1 MSRKQQVMS
10 HAYPIEQVV
19 AILHKVRFSSDLSRQ
34 ERQQISFLINS
45 LMANTLYAPQ
55 APLSRTYG

>member
-45 LMANTLYAPQ
+45 LMANTLYAP
-55 APLSRTYG
+55 